1 MSGKHQIFGLF
12 PTLFRVSKNEP
23 SIRGAILNNQ
33 KRRAKF
39 SGTEK
44 TLGCERTSFG
54 RGGGYGRSS
63 GGSGG
68 FRSFK
73 PKPVEVGKEYDVTIS
88 EISRRGDGIAKIDG
102 FVIFVAGA
110 KQGWQG
116 KIKVTQVANRFAT
129 GAVIGGSEGMAMG
142 GESKA
147 SESESE
153 ESGM

>member
-1 MSGKHQIFGLF
+1 M
-12 PTLFRVSKNEP
+12 
-23 SIRGAILNNQ
+23 LNNL
-33 KRRAKF
+33 KREASFQRKPK
-39 SGTEK
+39 E

-54 RGGGYGRSS
+54 RGSYNR

-88 EISRRGDGIAKIDG
+88 EISRRGDGIAKVDG

-116 KIKVTQVANRFAT
+116 KVKVTQVANRFAT
-129 GAVIGGSEGMAMG
+129 GAIVGGSEGM
-142 GESKA
+142 STA
-147 SESESE
+147 SSGDTSTSEDA
-153 ESGM
+153 GM

>member
-1 MSGKHQIFGLF
+1 MGGLGNAALR
-12 PTLFRVSKNEP
+12 LFAETRFRDGNQP
-23 SIRGAILNNQ
+23 RAGAMLNN
-33 KRRAKF
+33 RNPRANF
-39 SGTEK
+39 SGTER
-44 TLGCERTSFG
+44 TLGCEKTSFG
-54 RGGGYGRSS
+54 RGGYGRSS
-63 GGSGG
+63 SGSSG

-88 EISRRGDGIAKIDG
+88 EISRRGDGIAKVDG

-129 GAVIGGSEGMAMG
+129 GAVVGGSEGMSMG
-142 GESKA
+142 SESKA
-147 SESESE
+147 SESTSE